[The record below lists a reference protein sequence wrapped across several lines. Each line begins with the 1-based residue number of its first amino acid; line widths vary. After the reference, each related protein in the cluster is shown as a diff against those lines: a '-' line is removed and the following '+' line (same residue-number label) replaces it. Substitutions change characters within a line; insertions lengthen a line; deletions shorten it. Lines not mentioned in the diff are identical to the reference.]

1 MFKWYIE
8 EGWKEKPCYY
18 NWNCQ
23 LKNETERLVYNLS
36 CNSISLGVQRH
47 VRASFISLALIFF
60 KIRVRSYR
68 GSSFFVKRHAW
79 RSCSVVNALTTAR
92 CRYHLFTILR
102 AFGTLKPLILRHFC
116 ISPVRT
122 RAPNL
127 NRVILIQ
134 NYGSVFL
141 HENTVTTG
149 LFQKRK
155 VSE

>member
-1 MFKWYIE
+1 MKLPIKKW
-8 EGWKEKPCYY
+8 
-18 NWNCQ
+18 NRQ
-23 LKNETERLVYNLS
+23 LKNETEKLVYNLS

-68 GSSFFVKRHAW
+68 CSSFFVKRHAW

-102 AFGTLKPLILRHFC
+102 AFGTLKPLILHHFC

-122 RAPNL
+122 RAPNK
-127 NRVILIQ
+127 NRHFDTKLRFCFFARKPSNNGI
-134 NYGSVFL
+134 F
-141 HENTVTTG
+141 E
-149 LFQKRK
+149 KRK